1 MILFSSEH
9 QPKSFGFLGQ
19 SSEDTWALIKMAFID
34 FAKSLL
40 YTPIAIMITAILLSY
55 VNSVIRGEIIEY
67 TTGSTQVLSSVTGI

>member
-1 MILFSSEH
+1 
-9 QPKSFGFLGQ
+9 
-19 SSEDTWALIKMAFID
+19 MAFID

-55 VNSVIRGEIIEY
+55 VNSVVSGEITEY